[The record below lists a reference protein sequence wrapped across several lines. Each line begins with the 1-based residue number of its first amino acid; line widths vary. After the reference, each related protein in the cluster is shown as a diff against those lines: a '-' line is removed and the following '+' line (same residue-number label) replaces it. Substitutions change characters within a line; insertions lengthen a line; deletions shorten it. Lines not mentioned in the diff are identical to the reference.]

1 MRCGYKKQVL
11 SKIKKKATS
20 VIYISCSIRA
30 MPYKM
35 SNVAL
40 GPLTHIAPK
49 ASLPNLSAL
58 LPRYLIQPRC
68 RYSLFIQLCAP
79 CVGELRLDDQTRYWL
94 AAIGCKCEFWA
105 RQLREGRLR
114 RLPSRR
120 PANAGGAAEGRT
132 EPRGQGARP

>member
-1 MRCGYKKQVL
+1 
-11 SKIKKKATS
+11 
-20 VIYISCSIRA
+20 
-30 MPYKM
+30 MPYKV

-40 GPLTHIAPK
+40 GPLTQIAPK

-94 AAIGCKCEFWA
+94 AAIGCKCELWA